1 MSTSN
6 SVHRTQAC
14 HRRQWKADN
23 VLALMC
29 IMIVMV
35 LLPNSSPIGVQASQ
49 HSAPPNHKKKLLA
62 ANWKGSLETTQEV
75 DDLIDTLNHM
85 WRSQTSHD
93 EKNLVELCVH
103 PPYCFID
110 RVRSR
115 LDQGI
120 QLGSQ
125 NVFDARGPNHN
136 HPSTNTASI
145 TPNMLRAV
153 GCDWVLLGHSDRR
166 NNLGETDK
174 LIADKVRKT
183 LDSGMGVTLTIGE
196 LAIQRRWGRALPTL
210 LHQLGVVAKQI
221 KPDEWH
227 RIVVAYEPVWAV
239 GEGAVPCSPKEA
251 QRIHAA
257 LRKFIAAKVS
267 PEAAA
272 SCRLVYTGSVNEDN
286 AASYAELEDVDGF
299 VVGRAGLDA
308 TKLRSIIST
317 LATNGK
323 SEE

>member
-1 MSTSN
+1 M
-6 SVHRTQAC
+6 A
-14 HRRQWKADN
+14 
-23 VLALMC
+23 
-29 IMIVMV
+29 MV
-35 LLPNSSPIGVQASQ
+35 LLPNSRTGVLASQ
-49 HSAPPNHKKKLLA
+49 QYSESPPHQKKKLLA
-62 ANWKGSLETTQEV
+62 ANWKGSLETTEEV
-75 DDLIDTLNHM
+75 DDLINALNYM
-85 WRSQTSHD
+85 WRSQTSRE
-93 EKNLVELCVH
+93 EKRLVELCVH

-120 QLGSQ
+120 LLGSQ
-125 NVFDARGPNHN
+125 NVFDARGPNLN
-136 HPSTNTASI
+136 LQAVANTAGV

-166 NNLGETDK
+166 NNLGESDN

-210 LHQLGVVAKQI
+210 LHQLGVAAKQI
-221 KPDEWH
+221 RPCEWH

-239 GEGAVPCSPKEA
+239 GEGATPCSPQEA

-257 LRKFIAAKVS
+257 LRKYIAAKVS
-267 PEAAA
+267 VEAAA
-272 SCRLVYTGSVNEDN
+272 SCRIVYTGSVNEEN
-286 AASYAELEDVDGF
+286 AAAYAQLEDVDGF

-308 TKLRSIIST
+308 TKLRSIIGT
-317 LATNGK
+317 LAM
-323 SEE
+323 S